1 MNRKLFILIFPI
13 LAAFALSSLHERN
26 DQVSA
31 QIPFEEISRICTD
44 ELNDNSSMAY
54 DFGLTRQNSFS
65 SPARNVQTGHRT
77 SNHTL
82 SNIYFIKTGGCPTL
96 NHSFRSC
103 SRFLSQK
110 LSVHNP
116 DRILSLLCRLVI

>member
-96 NHSFRSC
+96 NHSSRSF
-103 SRFLSQK
+103 SRFFSQK
-110 LSVHNP
+110 PSTHDV

>member
-13 LAAFALSSLHERN
+13 LAAFALSNMHGHD
-26 DQVSA
+26 DQHVA

-44 ELNDNSSMAY
+44 ELNDNSSTAY

-65 SPARNVQTGHRT
+65 APARNVQSGHRT

-82 SNIYFIKTGGCPTL
+82 SNIYFIKTGGCPAL

-103 SRFLSQK
+103 TNSLSHNI
-110 LSVHNP
+110 SAHNP
-116 DRILSLLCRLVI
+116 DRFLSLLCILLI